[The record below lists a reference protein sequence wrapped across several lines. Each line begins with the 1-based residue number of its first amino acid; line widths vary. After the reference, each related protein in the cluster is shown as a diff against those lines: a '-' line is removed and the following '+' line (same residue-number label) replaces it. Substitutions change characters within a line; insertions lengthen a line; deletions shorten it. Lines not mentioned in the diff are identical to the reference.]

1 MQEKKNKKAN
11 KKGGVRKE
19 DLEMQQQK
27 EKRNGTEMLSEYALS
42 RLTYNCI
49 WSAKKKRRKRKR
61 RERERKKN
69 HIYWKQKALT
79 RMKKKKK
86 SSRRVAIWKKKKPKN
101 TPGLPPIR
109 QPCLQLI
116 AKTRQDDFA
125 VGACHDASRPGT
137 TNKPRELAKHKISQ
151 LKRINYIKG
160 NTINNKI

>member
-1 MQEKKNKKAN
+1 
-11 KKGGVRKE
+11 
-19 DLEMQQQK
+19 MQQQK
-27 EKRNGTEMLSEYALS
+27 EKRNGAEMLSEYALS

-61 RERERKKN
+61 RERERKKKLYILETESFN
-69 HIYWKQKALT
+69 QDE
-79 RMKKKKK
+79 KKKVRDA
-86 SSRRVAIWKKKKPKN
+86 SRSGKKKKPKN

-125 VGACHDASRPGT
+125 VGACHDASRHGT

-151 LKRINYIKG
+151 LKRTNYIKG

>member
-1 MQEKKNKKAN
+1 
-11 KKGGVRKE
+11 
-19 DLEMQQQK
+19 MQQQK
-27 EKRNGTEMLSEYALS
+27 EKRNGAEMLSEYALS

-61 RERERKKN
+61 RERERKKKLYILETESFN
-69 HIYWKQKALT
+69 QDE
-79 RMKKKKK
+79 KKKKK
-86 SSRRVAIWKKKKPKN
+86 KVRDASRSGKKKKPKN

-137 TNKPRELAKHKISQ
+137 TKKPRELAKHKISQ

>member
-27 EKRNGTEMLSEYALS
+27 EKRNGAEMLSEYALS

-69 HIYWKQKALT
+69 YIYWKQKALT
-79 RMKKKKK
+79 RIKKKK
-86 SSRRVAIWKKKKPKN
+86 SSRRVAIWKKKETKKHARVTAHSSAMSAIN
-101 TPGLPPIR
+101 RQNETRRLRGRRLPR
-109 QPCLQLI
+109 
-116 AKTRQDDFA
+116 R
-125 VGACHDASRPGT
+125 V
-137 TNKPRELAKHKISQ
+137 
-151 LKRINYIKG
+151 
-160 NTINNKI
+160 